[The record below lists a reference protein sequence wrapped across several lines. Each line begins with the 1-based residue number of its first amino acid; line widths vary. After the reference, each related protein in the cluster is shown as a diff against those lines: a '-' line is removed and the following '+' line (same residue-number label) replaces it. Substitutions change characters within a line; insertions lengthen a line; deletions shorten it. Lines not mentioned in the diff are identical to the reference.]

1 MAELDLIDISP
12 RKPSAD
18 SEQSDCEKS
27 DSGSESDSDI
37 GVDPAECKMAGRAIA
52 RCHDMFADVKNVIDV
67 VLLVKQAEAV
77 ENGELSESED
87 EEVREHRNRCLS
99 E

>member
-1 MAELDLIDISP
+1 MAALDSTDILP
-12 RKPSAD
+12 RKPD
-18 SEQSDCEKS
+18 TNSEQSNCDES
-27 DSGSESDSDI
+27 GSGSESDSDI
-37 GVDPAECKMAGRAIA
+37 GVDPAECKVAGRAIA

-67 VLLVKQAEAV
+67 LLLVKQAEAA

-87 EEVREHRNRCLS
+87 EEARVHRDRCLS